1 MLNPLLMAILT
12 AMTEIKTIGNGLAG
26 PGRPKGMTNKTT
38 TLLKEAILRAA
49 DEAGG
54 SGGVVEYLTLQAH
67 ENPAAFMG
75 LLGKVLPMQ
84 VAHSGEV
91 PVTTIRIVGP
101 LTDPTDPDSVPE

>member
-1 MLNPLLMAILT
+1 
-12 AMTEIKTIGNGLAG
+12 MTKKQTIGNGKPG
-26 PGRPKGMTNKTT
+26 PGRPKGVPNKTT

-67 ENPAAFMG
+67 QNPAAFMG

-84 VAHSGEV
+84 VAHSGLD

-101 LTDPTDPDSVPE
+101 ELTAGDDDGKVTGEQ

>member
-1 MLNPLLMAILT
+1 MNEKQRKSMPRS
-12 AMTEIKTIGNGLAG
+12 
-26 PGRPKGMTNKTT
+26 PGRPKGVPNKTT

-67 ENPAAFMG
+67 QNPAAFMG

-84 VAHSGEV
+84 VAHSGSV
-91 PVTTIRIVGP
+91 ATAAPDLTGMDAAQAAAAYSAFVK
-101 LTDPTDPDSVPE
+101 LTDGSGGE

>member
-1 MLNPLLMAILT
+1 MPRS
-12 AMTEIKTIGNGLAG
+12 
-26 PGRPKGMTNKTT
+26 PGRPKGVPNKTT

-84 VAHSGEV
+84 VAHSGLD

-101 LTDPTDPDSVPE
+101 LTDPEDDARVTDDT

>member
-1 MLNPLLMAILT
+1 MSEKL
-12 AMTEIKTIGNGLAG
+12 TIGNGKPG
-26 PGRPKGMTNKTT
+26 PGRPKGVPNKF
-38 TLLKEAILRAA
+38 TLGLKEAILRAA

-84 VAHSGEV
+84 VNHGGEV

-101 LTDPTDPDSVPE
+101 LTDAADSGTDEESET

>member
-1 MLNPLLMAILT
+1 MSELGDIRT
-12 AMTEIKTIGNGLAG
+12 K
-26 PGRPKGMTNKTT
+26 RPKTGGREKGTPNKVTGT
-38 TLLKEAILRAA
+38 LKEAILRAA

-101 LTDPTDPDSVPE
+101 LTDVADPDTVPE